1 MRQHCFVGRNFAI
14 FLKKAQPAPE
24 KARPAREKSLLSREP
39 ALLLRFESAQ
49 TREAPTGPH
58 LGQLTADEPRLSSSL
73 DVHVLNTIVLFSTLG
88 VVEAV

>member
-1 MRQHCFVGRNFAI
+1 MRGKRRSPHALASNLGGRT
-14 FLKKAQPAPE
+14 
-24 KARPAREKSLLSREP
+24 
-39 ALLLRFESAQ
+39 

>member
-1 MRQHCFVGRNFAI
+1 MAPSY
-14 FLKKAQPAPE
+14 KKAR
-24 KARPAREKSLLSREP
+24 ARTVSSGAISLFFSKRRSLRGKRRSP
-39 ALLLRFESAQ
+39 HALASHLGGAQ

>member
-1 MRQHCFVGRNFAI
+1 MRGKRRSPHA
-14 FLKKAQPAPE
+14 PA
-24 KARPAREKSLLSREP
+24 SNLG
-39 ALLLRFESAQ
+39 SAQ